1 MANNSQIFF
10 MCPPFEIAGKR
21 KITIVAKRGYFEISQ
36 NQIKYKYN
44 EITDFLVLQPHEG
57 LGQMTE
63 LPSASGIDAYQI
75 LHSLCKGLA
84 EICFFPKSVTAN
96 EAFLYDFIYG
106 DLLPFSYRQ
115 FGPGFYRLKK
125 LHPNI
130 YEEFYRLTTSLEDSI
145 TTSVASFDKNV
156 FIPFKQKVISTFHT
170 DGEGEEEKSKTALQI
185 LSRDFPRFLSLHQ
198 DLQTVLNTHARQ
210 ITDYQQVSMTILSPL
225 LRKIRILSTIKEYMT
240 IEQRKK
246 GIDIKMTPKA
256 VDSTLIAEKITP
268 LVQPR

>member
-1 MANNSQIFF
+1 MVIKNHFFF

-21 KITIVAKRGYFEISQ
+21 KLTVVAKRGYFEISQ

-44 EITDFLVLQPHEG
+44 ELTNFIALQPLEG

-63 LPSASGIDAYQI
+63 LPSSSGIDAYQI
-75 LHSLCKGLA
+75 LYSLFDGIA
-84 EICFFPKSVTAN
+84 EICFFPESVTAN

-106 DLLPFSYRQ
+106 DLLPFSYKE

-145 TTSVASFDKNV
+145 TTSIATFEKNV

-170 DGEGEEEKSKTALQI
+170 DKEGKEEKSKTALQI

-198 DLQTVLNTHARQ
+198 NLTTILNAHARQ

-225 LRKIRILSTIKEYMT
+225 LRKIRILNTIKEYMT
-240 IEQRKK
+240 IEPRKK
-246 GIDIKMTPKA
+246 GIDIRMSPKT
-256 VDSTLIAEKITP
+256 VDTTLIAERITP
-268 LVQPR
+268 LVQP